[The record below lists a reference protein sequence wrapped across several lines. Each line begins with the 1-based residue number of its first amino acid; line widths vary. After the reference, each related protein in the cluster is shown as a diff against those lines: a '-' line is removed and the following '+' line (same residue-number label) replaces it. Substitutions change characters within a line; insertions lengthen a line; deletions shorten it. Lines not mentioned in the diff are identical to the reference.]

1 MKKKDIPD
9 YTILLSSIKIT
20 INCYT
25 LIFKKQSLFIDCNS
39 VFITKDYFT
48 LFKYIFNHKD
58 VGMHFQFHIQKFHFP
73 LKM

>member
-9 YTILLSSIKIT
+9 YTILSSSIKIN
-20 INCYT
+20 IKCYT
-25 LIFKKQSLFIDCNS
+25 LISKKQSSFIDCNS